1 MAFKIEA
8 TAHRLLKRAGKH
20 IEGEWFSASIDEC
33 TEAIA
38 RAERIVA
45 GVESDP
51 TPKPCSLNFREGDVL
66 RVALQR
72 LADANKRS
80 LSDYVRIVLEEHADA
95 QRERQGDPAKDH
107 KR

>member
-1 MAFKIEA
+1 
-8 TAHRLLKRAGKH
+8 
-20 IEGEWFSASIDEC
+20 
-33 TEAIA
+33 
-38 RAERIVA
+38 
-45 GVESDP
+45 
-51 TPKPCSLNFREGDVL
+51 VL